1 MDILCICR
9 IMCEIFHL
17 TLVRDLNLRN
27 THGNRRY
34 FNVPARLGLCKAMER
49 GL

>member
-27 THGNRRY
+27 THGSSRY